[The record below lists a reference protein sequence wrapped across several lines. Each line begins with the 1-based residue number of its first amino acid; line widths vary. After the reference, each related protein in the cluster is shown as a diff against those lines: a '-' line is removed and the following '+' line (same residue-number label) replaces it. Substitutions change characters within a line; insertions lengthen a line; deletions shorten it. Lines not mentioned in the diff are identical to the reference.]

1 MAIGRR
7 GGSAVAFTR
16 RMGRVKRSVITLI
29 VADRTT
35 LAAVDTP
42 CRRARADP
50 RELDFDGVNRL
61 PS

>member
-1 MAIGRR
+1 
-7 GGSAVAFTR
+7 
-16 RMGRVKRSVITLI
+16 MGRVKRSVITLI

-35 LAAVDTP
+35 LDAVDTP